1 MMDLLRALTRL
12 HSQLI
17 DDEPLLFP
25 KTDAPGESLDLIAEH
40 MTFYKQLM
48 CGNISCLL
56 QMIGLYCL
64 ERSADVGQDTAFY
77 SRLAPFF
84 LSTEIER
91 RLAMEGAWLDYK
103 AFSMNFNTSYRDM
116 FGRYDDVVCQTD
128 HIHQCV
134 DTWMVLAMRDW
145 EKRTPSAVF
154 RRSLLL
160 AFESDFMLHESVNR
174 SGHSILIAIE
184 YNGELMR
191 LMVFDYRLQE
201 YVFSVHDRLFQWM
214 ADGVGDRCRTI
225 NLTVCLKKRFHE
237 YTEFM
242 TCMSVAYR
250 ACVFLSFLRDVEK
263 IAETDTD
270 FANSSLFMQDRTF
283 RMINWLCR
291 NEDLISK
298 ARVVIVSRAMAE
310 NIFPLD
316 SASCFLYLVPAEL
329 LVPVKPTPA
338 LLAAIPGSALPLGV
352 DAETDA
358 LYKRL
363 ESRNVTKIHYNPDN
377 DGAIFLVS

>member
-1 MMDLLRALTRL
+1 M
-12 HSQLI
+12 
-17 DDEPLLFP
+17 
-25 KTDAPGESLDLIAEH
+25 
-40 MTFYKQLM
+40 
-48 CGNISCLL
+48 
-56 QMIGLYCL
+56 
-64 ERSADVGQDTAFY
+64 
-77 SRLAPFF
+77 
-84 LSTEIER
+84 
-91 RLAMEGAWLDYK
+91 W
-103 AFSMNFNTSYRDM
+103 
-116 FGRYDDVVCQTD
+116 
-128 HIHQCV
+128 
-134 DTWMVLAMRDW
+134 
-145 EKRTPSAVF
+145 
-154 RRSLLL
+154 
-160 AFESDFMLHESVNR
+160 
-174 SGHSILIAIE
+174 
-184 YNGELMR
+184 
-191 LMVFDYRLQE
+191 
-201 YVFSVHDRLFQWM
+201 
-214 ADGVGDRCRTI
+214 
-225 NLTVCLKKRFHE
+225 
-237 YTEFM
+237 
-242 TCMSVAYR
+242 

-363 ESRNVTKIHYNPDN
+363 ESLNVTKIHYNPDN
-377 DGAIFLVS
+377 EGAIFLMG